1 MGQKMNGSISPQL
14 SPRRVHGFGATDPFA
29 SAKQLLTS
37 SMSSPIAFGD
47 TLILAGNYAAA
58 IAQYQAAGNA
68 GAAVG
73 NAVKAA
79 GGNTAVFSVETIA
92 DNATLQSIPT
102 SAPNSF
108 VGESN
113 AASAQGLVK
122 GMVRLYQQAMT
133 SSVTATGPVKAP
145 APAPAPS
152 ASSKTMYYV
161 VGGVAVAAL
170 GTGAWYLYGRKKR

>member
-1 MGQKMNGSISPQL
+1 
-14 SPRRVHGFGATDPFA
+14 
-29 SAKQLLTS
+29 
-37 SMSSPIAFGD
+37 MSSPIAFGD

-73 NAVKAA
+73 AAVKSA
-79 GGNTAVFSVETIA
+79 GGNAAILVGTIA
-92 DNATLQSIPT
+92 DNSTLQSVPT

-170 GTGAWYLYGRKKR
+170 GTGAWHLYGRKKR

>member
-1 MGQKMNGSISPQL
+1 MMVNVNSQL
-14 SPRRVHGFGATDPFA
+14 TPRVVRRGLGAADPFA
-29 SAKQLLTS
+29 SAKSLLAS

-73 NAVKAA
+73 SAVKAA
-79 GGNTAVFSVETIA
+79 GGNAAILVGTIA
-92 DNATLQSIPT
+92 DNSTLQSVPT

-113 AASAQGLVK
+113 AATAQSLAK
-122 GMVRLYQQAMT
+122 QMVSLYQQAMT
-133 SSVTATGPVKAP
+133 ASATAKGPVTTTAP
-145 APAPAPS
+145 PTGGS
-152 ASSKTMYYV
+152 SSKTAYYV
-161 VGGVAVAAL
+161 AGGVAAVAL